1 MTALHK
7 LAGDVADHVEIV
19 VSAGEAEVENAAVI
33 AAAIAVVTVSAEASE
48 GNVVA
53 LGAARGAVSE
63 FSLHGSGDSM

>member
-1 MTALHK
+1 MATRQSTMTALHK

-19 VSAGEAEVENAAVI
+19 VSAGE
-33 AAAIAVVTVSAEASE
+33 AEASE